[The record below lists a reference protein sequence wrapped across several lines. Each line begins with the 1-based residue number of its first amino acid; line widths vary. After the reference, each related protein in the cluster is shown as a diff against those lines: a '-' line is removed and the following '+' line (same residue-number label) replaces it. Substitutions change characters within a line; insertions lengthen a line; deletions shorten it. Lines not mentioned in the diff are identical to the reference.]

1 MNLNYTSEMEKAMH
15 QSHGIGY
22 QEYSRRIDQ
31 RLKVEQRRE
40 AEYQASRQIV
50 AEVDRQ
56 IHR

>member
-1 MNLNYTSEMEKAMH
+1 MH

-22 QEYSRRIDQ
+22 EEYSRKLEK
-31 RLKVEQRRE
+31 RLQVEKRRE
-40 AEYQASRQIV
+40 KDYLKSQQIV